1 MKICVIGKYP
11 PIQGGVSMRTYW
23 TAHGLAALGHEVHVI
38 TNAKEVAPPFRMYM
52 REQDWARCEA
62 TYGSGSVRVHWS
74 EPMDRSQ
81 FYIPTA
87 SAFVSKLA
95 TLAANAHA
103 ACGFDVIFS
112 HYLEPYGIVGYLAAR
127 MTGAPHV
134 VRMAGSDAGR
144 LWHHP
149 QFEALYDHILR
160 SAELVVAAHVVAARA
175 IERGVDP
182 GRIRPGG
189 GYALPKEFFTPNG
202 PPLDLAALR
211 AEIATDEV
219 FRDSVWG
226 DFAGDRPYFGIYG
239 KLGDNKGTFALLS
252 ALHLL
257 KQRGVDVGLVAV
269 AHGRAE
275 IEQRFRTEVREFGL
289 ADRVLQLPFLPH
301 WRIPEFLR
309 GCLAVCCL
317 EQDFPIGFHSPIT
330 PLEVMT
336 CGACLVGAAEVIRK
350 LPNYQRLAHGYS
362 CVVVED
368 VNDVAALSKTLG
380 AIAEDPG
387 RAPHVGARG
396 HLYTR
401 DAQDLT
407 FPRRL
412 EALLAK
418 AAQRAFPAKTN
429 VGSEMQE
436 PAFPFARMAA
446 AALEKTSKGR
456 SEAPSSKIAAQLAGE
471 IDLTRTRE
479 LLSEIDKSIQ
489 NGKLYPPSLAQGLAA
504 ELAIAEAEYA
514 DAEPSG
520 ALGDDPLFRLK
531 PAGWAVAEL
540 DFEVLVPIVFQSFR
554 VLHFPYDLFDLRG
567 ARTVAELPETA
578 APRRS
583 QIIVFNRKLRR
594 DPLIVDDMTARFLEE
609 IDGRKTVAD
618 ILNTIDDGLSHD
630 IGPWIESLL
639 IMGIIGFVE
648 KRKPAASPIDAPAS
662 V

>member
-95 TLAANAHA
+95 TLAANAHEA
-103 ACGFDVIFS
+103 RGFDVIFS
-112 HYLEPYGIVGYLAAR
+112 HYLEPYGVAGYLAAR

-160 SAELVVAAHVVAARA
+160 SADLVIAAHVVAARA

-189 GYALPKEFFTPNG
+189 SYALPKEFFTPDG
-202 PPLDLAALR
+202 PLLDLAALR
-211 AEIATDEV
+211 AELATDEV

-257 KQRGVDVGLVAV
+257 KQKGVDIGLVAV
-269 AHGRAE
+269 AQGRAE
-275 IEQRFRTEVREFGL
+275 IEQRFRTQVREFGL
-289 ADRVLQLPFLPH
+289 TDRVLQLPFLPH

-330 PLEVMT
+330 PLEVVT
-336 CGACLVGAAEVIRK
+336 CGTCLVGAAEVIRK
-350 LPNYQRLAHGYS
+350 LPNYQQLAHGYE
-362 CVVVED
+362 CVVVE
-368 VNDVAALSKTLG
+368 A
-380 AIAEDPG
+380 
-387 RAPHVGARG
+387 
-396 HLYTR
+396 
-401 DAQDLT
+401 
-407 FPRRL
+407 
-412 EALLAK
+412 
-418 AAQRAFPAKTN
+418 
-429 VGSEMQE
+429 
-436 PAFPFARMAA
+436 
-446 AALEKTSKGR
+446 
-456 SEAPSSKIAAQLAGE
+456 
-471 IDLTRTRE
+471 
-479 LLSEIDKSIQ
+479 
-489 NGKLYPPSLAQGLAA
+489 
-504 ELAIAEAEYA
+504 
-514 DAEPSG
+514 
-520 ALGDDPLFRLK
+520 
-531 PAGWAVAEL
+531 
-540 DFEVLVPIVFQSFR
+540 
-554 VLHFPYDLFDLRG
+554 
-567 ARTVAELPETA
+567 
-578 APRRS
+578 
-583 QIIVFNRKLRR
+583 
-594 DPLIVDDMTARFLEE
+594 
-609 IDGRKTVAD
+609 
-618 ILNTIDDGLSHD
+618 
-630 IGPWIESLL
+630 
-639 IMGIIGFVE
+639 
-648 KRKPAASPIDAPAS
+648 
-662 V
+662 

>member
-62 TYGSGSVRVHWS
+62 SYGSGSVRVHWS

-95 TLAANAHA
+95 TLAANAHE

-112 HYLEPYGIVGYLAAR
+112 HYLEPYGVAGYLAAR

-149 QFEALYDHILR
+149 QFEALYDHILQ
-160 SAELVVAAHVVAARA
+160 SAELLVAAHVVAARA

-189 GYALPKEFFTPNG
+189 SYALPKEFFTPDG
-202 PPLDLAALR
+202 PQLDLAALR
-211 AEIATDEV
+211 AELATNEV

-239 KLGDNKGTFALLS
+239 KLGVNKGTFALLS

-257 KQRGVDVGLVAV
+257 KQKGVDVGLVAV

-275 IEQRFRTEVREFGL
+275 IEQRFRTQVREFGL
-289 ADRVLQLPFLPH
+289 TDRVLQLPFLPH

-350 LPNYQRLAHGYS
+350 LPNYQQLAHGYS
-362 CVVVED
+362 CVVVEN
-368 VNDVAALSKTLG
+368 VNDVAALSSTLG
-380 AIAEDPG
+380 AIADDPG
-387 RAPHVGARG
+387 LAVHVGARG
-396 HLYTR
+396 HLYAR
-401 DAQDLT
+401 DAQDLR
-407 FPRRL
+407 F
-412 EALLAK
+412 
-418 AAQRAFPAKTN
+418 
-429 VGSEMQE
+429 
-436 PAFPFARMAA
+436 
-446 AALEKTSKGR
+446 
-456 SEAPSSKIAAQLAGE
+456 
-471 IDLTRTRE
+471 
-479 LLSEIDKSIQ
+479 
-489 NGKLYPPSLAQGLAA
+489 
-504 ELAIAEAEYA
+504 
-514 DAEPSG
+514 
-520 ALGDDPLFRLK
+520 
-531 PAGWAVAEL
+531 
-540 DFEVLVPIVFQSFR
+540 
-554 VLHFPYDLFDLRG
+554 RG
-567 ARTVAELPETA
+567 AWRRCWPRLRSGHFQRRRTSGLKCRSRRFPLPEW
-578 APRRS
+578 RR
-583 QIIVFNRKLRR
+583 
-594 DPLIVDDMTARFLEE
+594 P
-609 IDGRKTVAD
+609 
-618 ILNTIDDGLSHD
+618 H
-630 IGPWIESLL
+630 
-639 IMGIIGFVE
+639 
-648 KRKPAASPIDAPAS
+648 
-662 V
+662 